1 MEYTYGHESIPQ
13 NWYRVPVD
21 WGLSGLFSDLIDW
34 FIKYPELASIGGNTG
49 KMNSFTGLDVEN
61 ITGGVFNIETLL
73 EGNNLICFIFEVV
86 KSIAPDSLSGVFETV
101 TVPLQMVLDILA
113 TPLLDLECPALE
125 DLNVGGSSY
134 EEGIQELFPG
144 AKRSGGGL

>member
-1 MEYTYGHESIPQ
+1 
-13 NWYRVPVD
+13 V
-21 WGLSGLFSDLIDW
+21 
-34 FIKYPELASIGGNTG
+34 
-49 KMNSFTGLDVEN
+49 NSFTGLDVEN

-86 KSIAPDSLSGVFETV
+86 KSIAPESLSGVFETV

-125 DLNVGGSSY
+125 DLKVGGSSY
-134 EEGIQELFPG
+134 EEGIQMLFPG
-144 AKRSGGGL
+144 AKLSGGGL

>member
-1 MEYTYGHESIPQ
+1 LEYTYGHESIPQ

-21 WGLSGLFSDLIDW
+21 WGFSGLFSDLIDW
-34 FIKYPELASIGGNTG
+34 FIKYPELAGIGGNTG
-49 KMNSFTGLDVEN
+49 TVNSFTGLNVEN
-61 ITGGVFNIETLL
+61 ITDGVFDVGTLL

-86 KSIAPDSLSGVFETV
+86 KSIAPDTLSGVFETV

-125 DLNVGGSSY
+125 DLKVGGSSY
-134 EEGIQELFPG
+134 EEGIQKLFPG
-144 AKRSGGGL
+144 AKLSGGGL